1 MQLGL
6 RAVQVSAQLVHLL
19 RVGVGVGVRA
29 RARVRIKVRV
39 RVRVRVGDRGF
50 GRSSCTSRAPSP
62 SEI

>member
-19 RVGVGVGVRA
+19 RLGVGVGVRA